1 MRTFFP
7 SLLLAPL
14 AVVATPDVFGD
25 FAPAVEQLPTVAY
38 NQTETSL
45 EGGSADLVKR
55 EGACARDYFDCERQG
70 EPGLCCPRN
79 AVCSA
84 DYQGHVGCCPQGV
97 RCTGT
102 IGGAIATGANPTQT
116 GPVIV
121 TTTDDDPF
129 VQATATGNGANP
141 GSTVQNQFYPF
152 PYIPTTYTN
161 AAACSSAYTS
171 CQEDAASCTAALVNG
186 ANGVTID
193 APNGGATITAVPS
206 VGPESARS
214 ICQSLSQE
222 ACSGLQVEACA
233 AFDGPGNG
241 NAARRA
247 RCADYLMTAGVAV
260 GIAGQ
265 LLR

>member
-1 MRTFFP
+1 MRTFFT
-7 SLLLAPL
+7 SLVLAPL
-14 AVVATPDVFGD
+14 AVVATAEVFGD
-25 FAPAVEQLPTVAY
+25 FEPAVEQLPTVAY
-38 NQTETSL
+38 NQTLQDGTL
-45 EGGSADLVKR
+45 ELRKRDGADN
-55 EGACARDYFDCERQG
+55 CAKDYFGCARQG
-70 EPGLCCPRN
+70 EPGLCCPRT

-97 RCTGT
+97 ACTGT
-102 IGGAIATGANPTQT
+102 LGGAIATGANPTQT
-116 GPVIV
+116 RPVIV
-121 TTTDDDPF
+121 TTTGDQPF
-129 VQATATGNGANP
+129 VQQTETGNAANP

-171 CQEDAASCTAALVNG
+171 CQEDAASCTAALANG
-186 ANGVTID
+186 AAGVTVD

-206 VGPESARS
+206 LGPESARS
-214 ICQSLSQE
+214 ICQSLSQA

-233 AFDGPGNG
+233 AFDGPGND

-247 RCADYLMTAGVAV
+247 RCGDYLMTAGVAV